1 MKQHKLVVWVSGAV
15 LLSLAALVAY
25 AVESKE
31 KHSREFREQ
40 FVKSFQRSR
49 LNTTVGDAMMLRI
62 LVESARAKRGIEVG
76 SATGFGAINMGIA
89 FERTGGHLYTLEI
102 DPKMVKACRENL
114 KKVGLENV
122 VTCIEGDAL
131 KTLPK
136 LEGQFDF
143 VFIDA
148 VKQDYLKYLK
158 LIEPKLKP
166 GAVIVGDNVIRS
178 ENAMKDFLD
187 YIQNSPSYDTVI
199 IRASMEKRDGMSISY
214 KIRDS
219 SSKSRWISLFNGED
233 LEGWKVKIT
242 GHELNDNY
250 GNTFRVEN
258 GILKVSYDQYD
269 KFDGKFGHLFYKDKF
284 SHYKLRLEYRFVGE
298 QSPGGPGWAFRNSGI
313 MMHCQRP
320 ESMRKDQSFPV
331 SIEVQLLGG
340 NGRDKRPTGNVC
352 TPGTNIVMDGKLVT
366 QHCIPSASK
375 TYHGDQWV
383 TMEVEVHGNSIIKHI
398 VNGQV
403 VLEYEKPQLDE
414 KDADAR
420 KLIKNGDKMLS
431 EGYISLQSESHPVE
445 FRKVEL
451 LRLKE

>member
-1 MKQHKLVVWVSGAV
+1 V
-15 LLSLAALVAY
+15 LDDYSIFNINSKYTNKEQLKMTKRQFLNRHAALVVSVVCVLCVALTSTPCGC
-25 AVESKE
+25 AVQQDK
-31 KHSREFREQ
+31 
-40 FVKSFQRSR
+40 
-49 LNTTVGDAMMLRI
+49 
-62 LVESARAKRGIEVG
+62 
-76 SATGFGAINMGIA
+76 
-89 FERTGGHLYTLEI
+89 
-102 DPKMVKACRENL
+102 L
-114 KKVGLENV
+114 KKG
-122 VTCIEGDAL
+122 
-131 KTLPK
+131 
-136 LEGQFDF
+136 
-143 VFIDA
+143 
-148 VKQDYLKYLK
+148 
-158 LIEPKLKP
+158 
-166 GAVIVGDNVIRS
+166 
-178 ENAMKDFLD
+178 
-187 YIQNSPSYDTVI
+187 
-199 IRASMEKRDGMSISY
+199 
-214 KIRDS
+214 
-219 SSKSRWISLFNGED
+219 RWIKLFNGKN
-233 LEGWKVKIT
+233 LEGWKVKIA
-242 GHELNDNY
+242 GHKLNDNY
-250 GNTFRVEN
+250 GNTFRVED
-258 GILKVSYDQYD
+258 GILKVCYDEYE